1 MINLNGMTYYENITI
16 IEFYDAPD
24 EDSLTYDFSLFES
37 SNIIAVHLYYE
48 CVDDL
53 DCSDELREKI
63 YEEGVDNDLI
73 AIYNNCQAFVRW
85 ETISTNL
92 YSSFLWQ
99 EGEDTISIY
108 LYNFED

>member
-53 DCSDELREKI
+53 D
-63 YEEGVDNDLI
+63 
-73 AIYNNCQAFVRW
+73 
-85 ETISTNL
+85 
-92 YSSFLWQ
+92 
-99 EGEDTISIY
+99 
-108 LYNFED
+108 